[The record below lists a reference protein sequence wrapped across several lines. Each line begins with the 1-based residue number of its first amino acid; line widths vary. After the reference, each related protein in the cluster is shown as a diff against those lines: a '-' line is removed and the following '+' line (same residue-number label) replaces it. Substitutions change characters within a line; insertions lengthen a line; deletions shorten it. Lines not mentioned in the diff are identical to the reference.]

1 MSEPNKKSP
10 KDKKTTTK
18 TEPVVVESTEE
29 VSSDRWRTTAG
40 AVFWGIAFIFVGVLL
55 LLDSLGVVDVNFFNL
70 WQLWPIL
77 VIGAGVSLLSL
88 KGWLAGL
95 VSFLLVVALG
105 FLMWFVA
112 VDDSYLNSVAP
123 TTNQT
128 VTGNVAGANALD
140 MRVKTGATAVELSS
154 GSAEG
159 YRAVLSSPGM
169 RLNEKTEV
177 KDTTKQVTL
186 ETELTRRFMMRGGNN
201 RLSLELDRSLPLS
214 LRVETGASSLGG
226 DLSELKLNVLEVKAG
241 ASSVDLKLGAVQPRL
256 EVKLETGVSRVVL
269 HLPKSVGV
277 RLEAD
282 NGLSHTDFEG
292 LNKVEEDTYEST
304 GYSAAEK
311 QILIKAD
318 LGVSSFEI
326 KRY

>member
-1 MSEPNKKSP
+1 MSETS
-10 KDKKTTTK
+10 KKTTK
-18 TEPVVVESTEE
+18 TSKTPPKVEPVAVESTEE
-29 VSSDRWRTTAG
+29 VSTDRWRSTAS
-40 AVFWGIAFIFVGVLL
+40 AVFWGVAFIFVGVLL
-55 LLDSLGVVDVNFFNL
+55 LLDSLGILDVNFFNL

-112 VDDSYLNSVAP
+112 VDDSYLNSVVP
-123 TTNQT
+123 VNNQT
-128 VTGNVAGANALD
+128 VTGSASNAKALD
-140 MRVKTGATAVELSS
+140 IRVKTGATAVELSA
-154 GSAEG
+154 GSIDS
-159 YRAVLSSPGM
+159 YRAVLNSPGM
-169 RLNEKTEV
+169 RLSEKIET
-177 KDTTKQVTL
+177 KDTTKHVTL
-186 ETELTRRFMMRGGNN
+186 ETEMTRRFMMRGGNN
-201 RLSLELDRSLPLS
+201 SLNLELGRELPLS
-214 LRVETGASSLGG
+214 LRVETGASSLEG
-226 DLSELKLNVLEVKAG
+226 DLSELKLNLLEVKAG
-241 ASSVDLKLGAVQPRL
+241 ASSVDLKLGSVQSRL

-269 HLPKSVGV
+269 HLPSSVGV

-292 LNKVEEDTYEST
+292 LNKVSEDTYEST
-304 GYSAAEK
+304 DYSKADK

-318 LGVSSFEI
+318 LGVSSFEV